1 MNHNSRE
8 EALSNDEVTDDATER
23 VGIPLAA
30 STKSAVQFIV
40 RLQPKEA

>member
-23 VGIPLAA
+23 SGFHWPPALKALY
-30 STKSAVQFIV
+30 SS
-40 RLQPKEA
+40 